1 MNASH
6 RARYSGW
13 TGARP
18 SHAPDDGAILDALAD
33 SLLSDG
39 VDSTLSKA
47 LHQGLDIPDD
57 DSMPGLDSVVSNL
70 RSEQRSTLDELLEQV
85 DADSL
90 ASSAASMDQ
99 QDLQRLMNALRAHSQ
114 AFAGLLADASEGQR
128 ADLTG
133 LIQAAAP
140 GEAQAVIPELLDHLV
155 NLAVLERQ
163 VRQVRNVADVQHID
177 PDTLRSLLGEHIAD
191 DFMSMAAGLQ
201 HFAESGHIVRSGSR
215 ATLSARAVQHIGD
228 ALLQATLTSIQSRSQ
243 GDHQRNDQLQRHE
256 PTGTSRDYQFGDPF
270 ELDIG
275 RSLLDAVKRKP
286 GAPVQL
292 DTRDLKV
299 VERESTE
306 RATTILAI
314 DLSRSMGER
323 GYLLA
328 AKKLALALTTFIRR
342 RFAHDELYL
351 IGFSETA
358 RQIHLQELIDLQ
370 WDRYGFGTNVH
381 DALRVANGMLAAHR
395 GRKRNLVLITDGEP
409 TAHRNAQGEVVFN
422 HPPDQETLLRT
433 HREADRLRRDGVY
446 LLVCLLSAD
455 RNVGNFG
462 QQLARHAAG
471 DVMMTDPDDLTAEL
485 IVRYN
490 RRGR

>member
-1 MNASH
+1 MSASH

-13 TGARP
+13 KGGQHEHALDTGTV
-18 SHAPDDGAILDALAD
+18 LEALTD

-39 VDSTLSKA
+39 IESTLSKA
-47 LHQGLDIPDD
+47 LHQGICAAGDGGH
-57 DSMPGLDSVVSNL
+57 PGLDTVVNTL
-70 RSEQRSTLDELLEQV
+70 RAEQRSTLEDLLEQI
-85 DADSL
+85 DPEALADTG
-90 ASSAASMDQ
+90 SSIEHP
-99 QDLQRLMNALRAHSQ
+99 DLQRLVNALRAQSQ
-114 AFAGLLADASEGQR
+114 AFAGLLADATNGER
-128 ADLTG
+128 AELRG
-133 LIQAAAP
+133 LMQAAAP
-140 GEAQAVIPELLDHLV
+140 GDAQTEIPELLDRLV
-155 NLAVLERQ
+155 DLAVMERQ
-163 VRQVRNVADVQHID
+163 VRQVRSVADVQHID
-177 PDTLRSLLGEHIAD
+177 SDRLRRLLGENITD
-191 DFMSMAAGLQ
+191 GFLGMAAGL
-201 HFAESGHIVRSGSR
+201 HNFAESGHVVRSGSR
-215 ATLSARAVQHIGD
+215 AMLSARAVQHIGD
-228 ALLQATLTSIQSRSQ
+228 TLLQSTMASIQNRAQ
-243 GDHQRNDQLQRHE
+243 GEHQRHDQLQRHE

-299 VERESTE
+299 VERDSTE

-328 AKKLALALTTFIRR
+328 AKKLALALSTFIRR

-358 RQIHLQELIDLQ
+358 RQIHLQELVELQ

-381 DALRVANGMLAAHR
+381 DALRVANSMLAGHR

-409 TAHRNAQGEVVFN
+409 TAHRNSLGKIIFN
-422 HPPDQETLLRT
+422 HPPDEETLVHT
-433 HREADRLRRDGVY
+433 YREAERLRRDGVY

-455 RNVGNFG
+455 SNVGNFG

-471 DVMMTDPDDLTAEL
+471 DVMTTDPDALTAEL
-485 IVRYN
+485 IVRYS